1 MVLSLTIPVVTLVPA
16 CSVVVAGISSSVSAS
31 SFFSWAE
38 RRARAACLASKS
50 SSSTSRSASRALV
63 ALARLAANDSAV
75 SSFQRRAASELALS
89 AVALIYMGD
98 GFFFWIVGRF
108 FFGGCFGT
116 VWRKYRVGLSTVLE
130 LNSEGSVV
138 RFGTLPEVLC

>member
-98 GFFFWIVGRF
+98 GFFF
-108 FFGGCFGT
+108 
-116 VWRKYRVGLSTVLE
+116 GL
-130 LNSEGSVV
+130 
-138 RFGTLPEVLC
+138 